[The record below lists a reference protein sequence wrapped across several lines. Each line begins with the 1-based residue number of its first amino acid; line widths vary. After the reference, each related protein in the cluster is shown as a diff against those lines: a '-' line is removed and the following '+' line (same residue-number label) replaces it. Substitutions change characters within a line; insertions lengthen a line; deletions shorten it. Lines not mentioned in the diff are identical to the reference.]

1 MRDINWYEM
10 YFADKKSLTPLLTRQ
25 PRGGKTSSPLLKS
38 AADNFTIKTSPASAS
53 FITKTRN
60 FNCRSKLWIFPSSV
74 FMGLRRIKK
83 KFMLL
88 ELEFYAKICVFI
100 PEVLLA
106 VQRNTFLDWWLS
118 WFRQGEYI
126 IISSQLDWS
135 LHHRQ
140 YHGPHKLRQNVD
152 SDFTV
157 PSDCYLCCLDL

>member
-1 MRDINWYEM
+1 MRCTLQTRSPWLPSWRGSPGVGRHP
-10 YFADKKSLTPLLTRQ
+10 ADYWSQQRITLQSKPRQLQLL
-25 PRGGKTSSPLLKS
+25 
-38 AADNFTIKTSPASAS
+38 

-140 YHGPHKLRQNVD
+140 YYGPHKLRQNVD

>member
-1 MRDINWYEM
+1 MRCTLQTRSPWLPSWRGRPEVGRHPAHYWSQQRIILQS
-10 YFADKKSLTPLLTRQ
+10 KPRQLQLL
-25 PRGGKTSSPLLKS
+25 
-38 AADNFTIKTSPASAS
+38 